1 MGFLNLF
8 RPNIEK
14 LERRNDI
21 EGLIKALGYVNE
33 KIPGGLASI
42 DLLEYVCQPVSAV
55 HRP

>member
-33 KIPGGLASI
+33 KIPGGPASI